1 MKHLIFGLMCLLL
14 VGNQAYADLNVG
26 KVDQGLDPGRISWWK
41 SRWSPVPVE
50 LSKINES
57 SVVQVS
63 VRWTP
68 STDIASGILELELPA
83 TFDGSSAIILTAPIE
98 GVVANVDYLTTFAD
112 TVTNPTAGVYGP
124 VKIRTRYS
132 FDDEIGQ
139 IVDANESFAMLYV
152 EGTEN
157 TATTNLIVGIVEET
171 PKVNE
176 TGKTLSIQFTLAY
189 DLWKYDLVKLTAD
202 PNFSLTESVTCTS
215 YKLAPAINYFNGADS
230 DDPTNVACAATLSE
244 DGSDI
249 LYIYGLSN
257 DIDIS
262 QESASAVEILVSSLT
277 VPDRVLSTFD
287 WTLEILDHS
296 NRWVVQSG
304 TYTSGPVYETA
315 AITQA
320 SWAPTWSQ
328 IAKTQILPG
337 MSLYV
342 DVSVTRVNPIPEGGV
357 MVVQLSDPTDKTLYA
372 GNTDAGC
379 FVTNKV
385 EGLYCE
391 VDGANPNQINVFGFD
406 ENSPTQITFT
416 TVITFDSDNAFSI
429 TSVTTLD
436 AVGGN
441 EIDAG
446 ADLASGTIADL
457 TTYEYLDS
465 YSLAMSVLSSGTWTE
480 TNTAGN
486 PNQQDLY
493 YLWKI
498 GTLGAAADMKSGVNF
513 KIYFPFTTS
522 TGVPSQ
528 DKALYFLRDSSLL
541 AYYVGHEDPP
551 TFSAS
556 VDNTDFKAVTPSY
569 TSGDRNAGYL
579 TYRFDSTYGTYLTNQ
594 ASQLTTVYFT
604 LHRATTDPMSNPLV
618 ASNAE
623 TRYQTV
629 VEISDTNATPGFNN
643 YYGAYQF
650 TVLPAAWDASADF
663 LPLSKDS
670 IAGLPAMFTVLPATS
685 NPFPPSAST
694 VSGRT
699 YYIEVELDNYGSN
712 RMESGLEDGD
722 DFPCVPGDNASS
734 VECTILQDG
743 TSVIIRASGISQIT
757 STAATWYTTLGAA
770 AVDGTNVTPKLRGF
784 YIENDD
790 PREIKYITY
799 EEDQTV
805 YAPTA
810 PTPLT
815 LSIAGLPLVGG
826 LTSGGTTILTHGLAG
841 SASIDSFVFIAPA
854 DFSYEG
860 TPTLA
865 FADSTATNAD
875 ESMVDAMTFSAENL
889 NWATIIAFEAN
900 DGTNANDALD
910 STSTMDSVKVNGLR
924 LPGWNEA
931 SGYTFTAITST
942 ELFDG
947 TAAATSVSQ
956 VTGQALVTGDLTS
969 IAVTPKSIKGRG
981 PDSATIDMTVKFTT
995 AHSIPVGGSIKIEID
1010 DSKWEYVYSY
1020 SNLPISYSG
1029 IADQDADTL
1038 IECVYSSGAYLIS
1051 GFAAVNA
1058 NVEITIVLPNLI
1070 PPEYV
1075 DATAIDFLI
1084 SIATYQDNAQSNE
1097 IDSILGTDTTGDD
1110 ITITANTATAGRS
1123 TIQEFITIPMNAGL
1137 PSAVDLYLKFS
1148 FNYNIPAGGSFDL
1161 TLANLVWQ
1169 YSSGDLSD
1177 YCWLNGNYYILC
1189 DLSGSTLTVYLA
1201 DDYSANDELELY
1213 IEGAVKNPANTTP
1226 VTGALSFAAH
1236 YGTLTIFTDAAA
1248 TSFTATS
1255 AAAAITEPAISV
1267 DPTNMGEVADYSFSF
1282 KSAVDFAEG
1291 DTIWI
1296 QFPDD
1301 YDFLLGGAEEMFQ
1314 EEEGNYY
1321 IDCASE
1327 ALGDIW
1333 CTVDRRIVVV
1343 SGAGAVLAGTAIDVE
1358 LYGIMNPAMISTTT
1372 GNFML
1377 YHYDPVNETAKAALQ
1392 TFGTVT
1398 ITAAVSSN
1406 VLIKSV
1412 EISDNSLF
1420 SSSDITF
1427 TFYMAETMIDTDW
1440 ILAEFPSNWQLK
1452 ADTYSCDATVQN
1464 DSDVEADDHSELE
1477 WISSTSCAAAGN
1489 SISLDMPEAENRQF
1503 TSDHIVRWNLKA
1515 VENPEWAIERT
1526 VEADWEFEL
1535 TDSDTFTLYEYWTD
1549 KFSIIVYDSA
1559 NHVITSRSH
1568 LETHDGYVGFFDAG
1582 KPLYVNDYSP
1592 ELKENR
1598 IVVFAGTQTE
1608 DIYITTESESK
1619 PNASKSISFAYEV
1632 SSYFPD
1638 SGAADKITL
1647 TSDDDWILH
1656 ENLYHISFRL
1666 SADIDMAKGLYY
1678 IDWEI
1683 TEELHDGV
1691 DENVYQ
1697 PPVKTLVEV
1706 VEKVDAKYEFEV
1718 GEIYDQYINFDSLP
1732 IPISVSN
1739 SPNADVTIEIS
1750 VAESAQSAKVTVEP
1764 TSITFGPGD
1773 NEKYFIVKVAADYDR
1788 ALSTSETLNFILSGT
1803 DAYAFGIA
1811 DSQAFDI
1818 AEGTLAEGSISS
1830 IEADSISKTRAVL
1843 KIVANQLGLVYVHVR
1858 ANGGKAYSVDEMVAI
1873 LGTMIDTEND
1883 AAAAER
1889 ERMHYLLDEVQEDGE
1904 SWVNYKNKLYRMHLM
1919 DNYCTAVIADLQ
1931 GAVEDVE
1938 LEWLWAD
1945 TEYDVSAYLVNG
1957 DLTSPEFPY
1966 TFTTE
1971 APHNSVSLRMRFD
1984 GNLSEDK
1991 ATSIQEQSARVM
2003 GINPQRVVYSSRQA
2017 NTARRLQTDPVVSS
2031 TDMFFYVL
2039 AERNAEQPSPKDL
2052 AELLVDQQ
2060 DSLAEYLKSAGVDND
2075 LMEID
2080 DITEL
2085 TPTPNSWVA
2094 SPSSADITSSSIT
2107 VEFTTTNAGHVA
2119 CIADSTSATSP
2130 TGRQVY
2136 FGLNALNEEVA
2147 YTLVEAEAQTALTLE
2162 ISGLEAETS
2171 YNVWCVAT
2179 DDLPIWP
2186 TIMADSETS
2195 PAGFVDSTLEADDSE
2210 DDSSGSYITS
2220 IFLLLTVFLL
2230 N

>member
-1 MKHLIFGLMCLLL
+1 MKQLILGLMCLLL

-50 LSKINES
+50 LSKINQS

-68 STDIASGILELELPA
+68 STDIASGILELELPE

-98 GVVANVDYLTTFAD
+98 GVVANVDYLTTFDD
-112 TVTNPTAGVYGP
+112 TVTTPTAGVYGP
-124 VKIRTRYS
+124 VKIRTRYN
-132 FDDEIGQ
+132 FDGEVGQ

-152 EGTEN
+152 DGSEN

-171 PKVNE
+171 PKVGE

-262 QESASAVEILVSSLT
+262 EESASAVEILISSVT

-287 WTLEILDHS
+287 WTLEIVDHS
-296 NRWVVQSG
+296 NRWVMQSG
-304 TYTSGPVYETA
+304 TYSSGPVYEAA

-342 DVSVTRVNPIPEGGV
+342 DVSVTRVNPIPENGV
-357 MVVQLSDPTDKTLYA
+357 MVVKLSDPTDKTKYA
-372 GNTDAGC
+372 GNTSAGC
-379 FVTNKV
+379 FVNNKV

-391 VDGANPNQINVFGFD
+391 VDGADPNQINVYGFD
-406 ENSPTQITFT
+406 ENSPSQITFT
-416 TVITFDSDNAFSI
+416 TVVTFDSDDVFSI

-436 AVGGN
+436 AAGGN
-441 EIDAG
+441 EIDVG
-446 ADLASGTIADL
+446 ADLASGTIGDL
-457 TTYEYLDS
+457 TTYEYLNS
-465 YSLAMSVLSSGTWTE
+465 YDLTMSVLSSGTWTD

-493 YLWKI
+493 YLWSV

-513 KIYFPFTTS
+513 KIYFPFTTT
-522 TGVPSQ
+522 TGVPTQ
-528 DKALYFLRDSSLL
+528 DKATYFLRDSSLL

-551 TFSAS
+551 TFAAS
-556 VDNTDFKAVTPSY
+556 TDNTDFKAVTPTY
-569 TSGDRNAGYL
+569 TSGDRNGGYL

-594 ASQLTTVYFT
+594 PTQLTTVYFT
-604 LHRATTDPMSNPLV
+604 LHRATSDPMSNPLV

-629 VEISDTNATPGFNN
+629 VEISDTNVTPGFNN

-685 NPFPPSAST
+685 NPFPPTAST

-699 YYIEVELDNYGSN
+699 YYIEVELDNYGTE
-712 RMESGLEDGD
+712 RMGSGLEDGD
-722 DFPCVPGDNASS
+722 DFPCVPGDNASN

-757 STAATWYTTLGAA
+757 SAAASWYTTLGAA
-770 AVDGTNVTPKLRGF
+770 AVDGSNVTPKLRGF

-790 PREIKYITY
+790 PREIKHITY
-799 EEDQTV
+799 EEDKTV

-810 PTPLT
+810 PTPAALT
-815 LSIAGLPLVGG
+815 IAGLPVVGG
-826 LTSGGTTILTHGLAG
+826 LTSGGTTIITHALTGA
-841 SASIDSFVFIAPA
+841 ASIDSFVFIASA

-865 FADSTATNAD
+865 FSDSSGTNAD
-875 ESMVDAMTFSAENL
+875 ESMRDFMTFSADNL
-889 NWATIIAFEAN
+889 NWATIIAFETN
-900 DGTNANDALD
+900 DGSNANDALD
-910 STSTMDSVKVNGLR
+910 TASTMDSVKVNGLR
-924 LPGWNEA
+924 LPGWNDA
-931 SGYTFTAITST
+931 SGYTFTAIASP
-942 ELFDG
+942 EVFSG
-947 TAAATSVSQ
+947 VAVATSVSQ
-956 VTGQALVTGDLTS
+956 VTSQALDIGDLTN

-981 PDSATIDMTVKFTT
+981 ADSTTTDMTVKFKT

-1010 DSKWEYVYSY
+1010 DSKWDYVDDY
-1020 SNLPISYSG
+1020 SNLPISYAG
-1029 IADQDADTL
+1029 ISDEDATTQ
-1038 IECVYSSGAYLIS
+1038 IQCSYSSGVYTIT

-1058 NVEITIVLPNLI
+1058 ITEITIVLPNLI
-1070 PPEYV
+1070 PPQYV
-1075 DATAIDFLI
+1075 DASAIDFLI
-1084 SIATYQDNAQSNE
+1084 SITTYQDSSALNE
-1097 IDSILGTDTTGDD
+1097 IDAILGTATTGDD
-1110 ITITANTATAGRS
+1110 ITITSNTATAGRS
-1123 TIQEFITIPMNAGL
+1123 SIQDFITIPMNAGL

-1148 FNYNIPAGGSFDL
+1148 FNYGIPAGGSFDL

-1177 YCWLNGNYYILC
+1177 YCWLNGNYYITC
-1189 DLSGSTLTVYLA
+1189 ELSGSTLTVYLA
-1201 DDYSANDELELY
+1201 EDYSANDELEMY
-1213 IEGAVKNPANTTP
+1213 IEGGVKNPANTTP
-1226 VTGALSFAAH
+1226 VTGAISFAAH
-1236 YGTLTIFTDAAA
+1236 YGSLTIFTDAAA

-1255 AAAAITEPAISV
+1255 AAAVITEPEISA
-1267 DPTNMGEVADYSFSF
+1267 DPTNIGEVADYSLSF
-1282 KSAVDFAEG
+1282 KSPVDFAE
-1291 DTIWI
+1291 DDSIWI

-1301 YDFLLGGAEEMFQ
+1301 YDFFLGGAEEMFQ
-1314 EEEGNYY
+1314 EEEGSHY
-1321 IDCASE
+1321 IDCAS
-1327 ALGDIW
+1327 AAFGDIW

-1343 SGAGAVLAGTAIDVE
+1343 SGAGAVVAGAAIDVE
-1358 LYGIMNPAMISTTT
+1358 LYGIMNPSMLSTTT
-1372 GNFML
+1372 GNFMV
-1377 YHYDPVNETAKAALQ
+1377 YHYDPINSTAKAALQ

-1398 ITAAVSSN
+1398 LTAAVSSN
-1406 VLIKSV
+1406 ILIKSV
-1412 EISDNSLF
+1412 EISDNTLF
-1420 SSSDITF
+1420 GSSDITL
-1427 TFYMAETMIDTDW
+1427 TFYMAETMIATDW
-1440 ILAEFPSNWQLK
+1440 ILAEFPSNWELEG
-1452 ADTYSCDATVQN
+1452 DSYSCDATVQN
-1464 DSDVEADDHSELE
+1464 DSDVDSEDHSELE

-1489 SISLDMPEAENRQF
+1489 SISLDMPDTENRQF
-1503 TSDHIVRWNLKA
+1503 TSNHIVRWNLKA
-1515 VENPEWAIERT
+1515 VENPEWAIERA

-1535 TDSDTFTLYEYWTD
+1535 TDEDTFTLYDYWTE
-1549 KFSIIVYDSA
+1549 KFNIIVYDSA
-1559 NHVITSRSH
+1559 NRAITSRSH
-1568 LETHDGYVGFFDAG
+1568 LETHDGYLGFFDAG
-1582 KPLYVNDYSP
+1582 RHLFVNDYSP
-1592 ELKENR
+1592 QLKENR

-1619 PNASKSISFAYEV
+1619 PNASKSIQFAYEV
-1632 SSYFPD
+1632 SSYYPD
-1638 SGAADKITL
+1638 AGAADKITV
-1647 TSDDDWILH
+1647 TSEDDWILS
-1656 ENLYHISFRL
+1656 ENQHKLSFRL
-1666 SADIDMAKGLYY
+1666 SADINMAKGLYY

-1697 PPVKTLVEV
+1697 PPIKTLVEV
-1706 VEKVDAKYEFEV
+1706 VEKVEAKYEFEV
-1718 GEIYDQYINFDSLP
+1718 GEIYDQYIDLASIP

-1739 SPNADVTIEIS
+1739 APNADVTIQIS
-1750 VAESAQSAKVTVEP
+1750 VAESAQSAKVTVDP
-1764 TSITFGPGD
+1764 VSITFGPGD
-1773 NEKYFIVKVAADYDR
+1773 NEKYFTVKVAADYDR
-1788 ALSTSETLNFILSGT
+1788 ALSTSETLNFILAGT
-1803 DAYAFGIA
+1803 DAYAFDIS
-1811 DSQAFDI
+1811 DSQTFDI
-1818 AEGTLAEGSISS
+1818 AEGTLAEGFINS
-1830 IEADSISKTRAVL
+1830 IEADSISMTSAVL
-1843 KIVANQLGLVYVHVR
+1843 KIAANQLGLVYVHVR
-1858 ANGGKAYSVDEMVAI
+1858 ASGGKAYTVDEMVSV
-1873 LGTMIDTEND
+1873 LGSMIDDEDQTPT
-1883 AAAAER
+1883 ER
-1889 ERMHYLLDEVQEDGE
+1889 ERVHYLLDEAQEDGE
-1904 SWVNYKNKLYRMHLM
+1904 SWVDYKNKLYRMHLM
-1919 DNYCTAVIADLQ
+1919 DNYCTVVIADLQ
-1931 GAVEDVE
+1931 GAADDIE
-1938 LEWLWAD
+1938 LGWLWAD

-1966 TFTTE
+1966 TFTTD
-1971 APHNSVSLRMRFD
+1971 APDNSVSLRMRFN

-1991 ATSIQEQSARVM
+1991 ASSIQQQSARVM
-2003 GINPQRVVYSSRQA
+2003 GINPQRAVYSSRLA
-2017 NTARRLQTDPVVSS
+2017 NTARRLQTDPVVTS
-2031 TDMFFYVL
+2031 TDIIFYVL
-2039 AERNAEQPSPKDL
+2039 AERNSEQPSPKDSS
-2052 AELLVDQQ
+2052 ELLADHQ
-2060 DSLAEYLKSAGVDND
+2060 DSFEEYLQAAGVANE

-2085 TPTPNSWVA
+2085 TSTTNTWA
-2094 SPSSADITSSSIT
+2094 AAPSAADITSSSIT
-2107 VEFTTTNAGHVA
+2107 VEFTSTNAGQVA
-2119 CIADSTSATSP
+2119 CIADSSSATSP

-2147 YTLVEAEAQTALTLE
+2147 YTLVEADAQTALTLE

-2186 TIMADSETS
+2186 TIIADSETT
-2195 PAGFVDSTLEADDSE
+2195 PAGIVETTLQE
-2210 DDSSGSYITS
+2210 DDDEEGSSASYITS